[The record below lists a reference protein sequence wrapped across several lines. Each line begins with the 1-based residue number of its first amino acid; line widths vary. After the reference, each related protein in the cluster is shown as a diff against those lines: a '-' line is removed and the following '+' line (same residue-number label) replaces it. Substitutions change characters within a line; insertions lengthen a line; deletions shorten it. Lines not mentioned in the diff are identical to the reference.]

1 MEQFVAIML
10 PAFLACLILTGIHT
24 YLGLHVVS
32 RGVIFVDLALAQIA
46 ALGSTFAF
54 LIGYDPRST
63 AGYFYSLGF
72 AFVGAAI
79 FSLSRFKD
87 NRIPQEALI
96 GITFAVAS
104 SAAILIADRA
114 PQGAEHVEQML
125 TGNILWVEYPT
136 IWKTLAIYSAVGLFH
151 LLFRK
156 KFLLISMNHS
166 EAERQG
172 IAVRW
177 WDFLFYMSFGFV
189 ITSSVAI
196 AGVLLVFSFLII
208 PSVIGMLYS
217 NRIGGRLVAG
227 WISGTLVSLI
237 GLCLSY
243 GFDFP
248 SGPAVVCTFGAF
260 LILAALLRY
269 VMLAERKAPAVWRVA
284 GGIAAVA
291 AALFL
296 AVQFRPA
303 VVDGVAAQNTPR
315 QRIDQAL
322 QVLDSADSL
331 DSSTA
336 QILVDN
342 RAALEEAI
350 QTGDIELSQR
360 TLQRLGESG
369 RGEFLPALKLAYAKA
384 ADPWNQYYIS
394 LAQLDLGDKAGIHN
408 LISLLRGDD
417 KPVFLKSQTIAKL
430 QESIGESFAYDPSK
444 GDADN
449 EKAVNRIEVWWH
461 QNTDRL
467 TWDPETRRFLLE

>member
-1 MEQFVAIML
+1 MEQFIAIML

-156 KFLLISMNHS
+156 KFLLISMDHP

-189 ITSSVAI
+189 ITSSVSI

-217 NRIGGRLVAG
+217 SRIGGRLVAG
-227 WISGTLVSLI
+227 WISGTLVSVI

-243 GFDFP
+243 SFDFP

-269 VMLAERKAPAVWRVA
+269 IMTAEQKMQAVGRVA
-284 GGIAAVA
+284 AGTAAVA
-291 AALFL
+291 AALLL
-296 AVQFRPA
+296 AVQLGPA
-303 VVDGVAAQNTPR
+303 VVDGANTQNTPR

-322 QVLDSADSL
+322 QTMDSADSPDASAVQAL
-331 DSSTA
+331 M
-336 QILVDN
+336 DN

-350 QTGDIELSQR
+350 ESGDIELSQR
-360 TLQRLGESG
+360 ALQRLGESG
-369 RGEFLPALKLAYAKA
+369 RGEFLPVLKLAYAKA
-384 ADPWNQYYIS
+384 TDPWEQYYVS
-394 LAQLDLGDKAGIHN
+394 LAQLDLGDKSGIHN
-408 LISLLRGDD
+408 LIGLLRGGD
-417 KPVFLKSQTIAKL
+417 KPIFLKSQAIAKL
-430 QESIGESFAYDPSK
+430 RETTGESFVYDPSK
-444 GDADN
+444 SDQDN
-449 EKAVNRIEVWWH
+449 EKAVNQIEVWWH
-461 QNTDRL
+461 QNTDHL